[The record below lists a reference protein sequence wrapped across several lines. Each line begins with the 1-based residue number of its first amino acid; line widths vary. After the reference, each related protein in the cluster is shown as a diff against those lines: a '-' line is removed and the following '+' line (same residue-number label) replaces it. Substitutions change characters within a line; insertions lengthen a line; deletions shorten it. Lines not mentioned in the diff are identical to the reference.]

1 LKEEDIDVMGKKD
14 KIYTYAANSN
24 TFYMFFEGYSYF
36 LNYAVNVDESTGKV
50 DLTKPLEGRWMKL
63 KNDYNDLAATLRVV
77 RVLPGEYAKDFVEKF
92 NQFLMK
98 CILEEK
104 ESMDDFQ
111 RTYSQKQ
118 DLLKMQKKTSNSS
131 DFVMQKK
138 TSNYI
143 GKNTVVH
150 CESLK
155 DDIEVPDSTVVSK
168 VSTIDEIYDNK
179 FSSDVFE
186 QGNADF
192 FQYTYEVFP
201 EDDLIKLKFNGK
213 SPVDRFLPAHWR
225 NNDRRI

>member
-1 LKEEDIDVMGKKD
+1 M
-14 KIYTYAANSN
+14 YTYAANSN

-77 RVLPGEYAKDFVEKF
+77 RVLPGEFAKDFVEKF
-92 NQFLMK
+92 NSFLMK

-104 ESMDDFQ
+104 ASMDDFQ

-118 DLLKMQKKTSNSS
+118 ELMQKKPSNIDKKTSNFDKKSS
-131 DFVMQKK
+131 NNFVMQKK

-155 DDIEVPDSTVVSK
+155 DEPGVSTVST

-186 QGNADF
+186 AGNADF